1 MKTVFDKIVRDEL
14 ISRIN
19 TLSEKSA
26 AAWGKMNIYQMI
38 THCITWEE
46 WEQGV
51 HKPRYKQAI
60 IGFIFGKMALKGI
73 MKDEGPLRRN
83 TPTSA
88 AFKSKEISGDVE
100 AAKKKW
106 VTLINEYEHYSNPA
120 FIHDFFGKMT
130 KEEVGIL
137 AYKHTDHH
145 LRQFNS

>member
-26 AAWGKMNIYQMI
+26 GVWGKMNIYQML
-38 THCITWEE
+38 THCTTWEE
-46 WEQGV
+46 WVQGV

-73 MKDEGPLRRN
+73 MKDEAPLRRN

-88 AFKSKEISGDVE
+88 ALSR
-100 AAKKKW
+100 
-106 VTLINEYEHYSNPA
+106 
-120 FIHDFFGKMT
+120 
-130 KEEVGIL
+130 
-137 AYKHTDHH
+137 TDASSVCMS
-145 LRQFNS
+145 Q